1 MSFCKA
7 LGLAGFAA
15 VCLLSDATGSAHAQC
30 VFLSCATEWS
40 GGKIFVLGAL
50 PGYTESRA
58 SGINDFGQVVGRS
71 ENGADI
77 QATEWSAGKILDL
90 GPGLAFGI
98 NDFGQVVGSGTGGAT
113 EWSGGSAVSLGS
125 LPGSWEGIPHGIND
139 SGDVVG
145 VSLFNGGVAYATEW
159 SGGSII
165 NLGGLPGSTSSD
177 AWAINGAG
185 QIVGTSDV
193 GGIAYPTEW
202 SGGSVF
208 RLSIGGFAYGICT
221 ALGFWDSG
229 LSPTPPLRWAEA
241 VSDGIA
247 LG

>member
-1 MSFCKA
+1 M
-7 LGLAGFAA
+7 
-15 VCLLSDATGSAHAQC
+15 
-30 VFLSCATEWS
+30 
-40 GGKIFVLGAL
+40 
-50 PGYTESRA
+50 
-58 SGINDFGQVVGRS
+58 
-71 ENGADI
+71 
-77 QATEWSAGKILDL
+77 
-90 GPGLAFGI
+90 
-98 NDFGQVVGSGTGGAT
+98 VGSGTGGAT

-139 SGDVVG
+139 SGEVVG

-159 SGGSII
+159 IGGSII

-229 LSPTPPLRWAEA
+229 LNPTPPLRWAEA